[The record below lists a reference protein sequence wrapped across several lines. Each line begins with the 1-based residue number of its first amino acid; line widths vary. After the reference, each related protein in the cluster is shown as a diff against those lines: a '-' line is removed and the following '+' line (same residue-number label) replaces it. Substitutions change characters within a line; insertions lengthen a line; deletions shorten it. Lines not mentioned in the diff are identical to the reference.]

1 MARLVLHLDGQVLAE
16 YNMSKER
23 YTVGRLPDNDI
34 RIDNPAV
41 SGHHAL
47 VINIL
52 NDSFLEDLNSTNGT
66 YVNGKIIKK
75 HALQHGDVI
84 TVGHHALRFV
94 DSEAEEPEDEFQKT
108 MVISSR
114 DAAALMAGSPKAA
127 AALQTSAGSGYGAA
141 AGSATPSFPNGVLPR
156 AKLQVLSGQFA
167 GRELELVKTLTT
179 LGRPGVQ
186 VAAITRRADGF
197 YIVHVE
203 SGKEGDYPLV
213 NGAVIGPQA
222 RRLHDNDV
230 VQLAGVKMGFFES

>member
-1 MARLVLHLDGQVLAE
+1 MA
-16 YNMSKER
+16 M
-23 YTVGRLPDNDI
+23 P
-34 RIDNPAV
+34 P
-41 SGHHAL
+41 
-47 VINIL
+47 
-52 NDSFLEDLNSTNGT
+52 
-66 YVNGKIIKK
+66 
-75 HALQHGDVI
+75 
-84 TVGHHALRFV
+84 LR
-94 DSEAEEPEDEFQKT
+94 
-108 MVISSR
+108 R
-114 DAAALMAGSPKAA
+114 
-127 AALQTSAGSGYGAA
+127 GAA
-141 AGSATPSFPNGVLPR
+141 SPSFPNGVLPR